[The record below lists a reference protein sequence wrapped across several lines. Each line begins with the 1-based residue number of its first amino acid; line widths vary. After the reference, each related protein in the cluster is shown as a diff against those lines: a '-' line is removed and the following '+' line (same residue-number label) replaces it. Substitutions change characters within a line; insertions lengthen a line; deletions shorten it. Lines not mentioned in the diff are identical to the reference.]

1 MLRYL
6 NLRNIILPYPAFR
19 ETRYGSI
26 IYRREMLYWY
36 FPNQLCNLL
45 LILPLVSLNHI

>member
-1 MLRYL
+1 MRIKNQLETMLRYM

-26 IYRREMLYWY
+26 IYRREMLYW
-36 FPNQLCNLL
+36 
-45 LILPLVSLNHI
+45 

>member
-6 NLRNIILPYPAFR
+6 KFHENIILPYPAFR

-26 IYRREMLYWY
+26 IYRREMLYW
-36 FPNQLCNLL
+36 
-45 LILPLVSLNHI
+45 